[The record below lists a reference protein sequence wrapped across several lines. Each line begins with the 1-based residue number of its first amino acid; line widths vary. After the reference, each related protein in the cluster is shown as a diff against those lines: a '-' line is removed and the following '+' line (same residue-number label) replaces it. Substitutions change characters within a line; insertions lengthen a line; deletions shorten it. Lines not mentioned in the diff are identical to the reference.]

1 MEDKQQIRNILNN
14 INRGDYSEA
23 EKILSTVLECRIKDR
38 IRECNAD

>member
-23 EKILSTVLECRIKDR
+23 EKILATVMESRIKDR